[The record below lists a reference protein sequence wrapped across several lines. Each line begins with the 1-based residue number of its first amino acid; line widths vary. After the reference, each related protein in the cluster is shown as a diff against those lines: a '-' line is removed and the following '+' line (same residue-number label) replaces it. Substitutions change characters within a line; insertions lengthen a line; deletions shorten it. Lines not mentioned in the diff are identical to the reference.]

1 MFKKTTNQSSLFD
14 AEIYLPEALPENDWS
29 FTFRDKIL
37 HLIDENKFRELY
49 SEKEGRPNAS
59 IKIMVSI
66 LIFIGLEKLTWRAAE
81 FQYSRRI
88 DWLIATHTE
97 VGKASIDHTTL
108 FKFYQRLETND
119 VARELFVTLTKKFAE
134 LCGSSLKK
142 QRTDSFFIHGWLQIL
157 SRYGLFKETIR
168 KFNPSTVISAAG
180 RTSMMSQ
187 DNVKRLYVTI
197 GTL

>member
-1 MFKKTTNQSSLFD
+1 MFKETTNQSSLFD
-14 AEIYLPEALPENDWS
+14 AEIYLPDALPENDWS

-37 HLIDENKFRELY
+37 HLIDENKFRALY

-97 VGKASIDHTTL
+97 VGKASIDHRSS
-108 FKFYQRLETND
+108 YVNRLVVENYWT
-119 VARELFVTLTKKFAE
+119 
-134 LCGSSLKK
+134 
-142 QRTDSFFIHGWLQIL
+142 
-157 SRYGLFKETIR
+157 
-168 KFNPSTVISAAG
+168 
-180 RTSMMSQ
+180 
-187 DNVKRLYVTI
+187 
-197 GTL
+197 